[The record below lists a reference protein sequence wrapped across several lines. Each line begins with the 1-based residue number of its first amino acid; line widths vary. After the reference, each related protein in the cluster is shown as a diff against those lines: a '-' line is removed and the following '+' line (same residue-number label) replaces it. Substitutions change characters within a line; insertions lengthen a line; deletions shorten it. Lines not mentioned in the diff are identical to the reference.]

1 MTARK
6 PPAPPGRMIIA
17 RSILSSLEAGG
28 YDGEI
33 VVWGMRYQAELHRV
47 SGGVELVLYQPAGG
61 AEPVGAYRQPAIDG
75 EEPRDPDEVLANVTY
90 HPAPGETELGG
101 MK

>member
-6 PPAPPGRMIIA
+6 PPAPPGRLIIA
-17 RSILSSLEAGG
+17 RSILSSLAEGG

-61 AEPVGAYRQPAIDG
+61 AEPVGQYRQAVIDG
-75 EEPRDPDEVLANVTY
+75 DAAE
-90 HPAPGETELGG
+90 
-101 MK
+101 

>member
-6 PPAPPGRMIIA
+6 PPAPPGRLIIA

-33 VVWGMRYQAELHRV
+33 VMWGMRYLCELHRV

-75 EEPRDPDEVLANVTY
+75 EA
-90 HPAPGETELGG
+90 A
-101 MK
+101 